1 MLRADIH
8 IAKAGVALDFEN
20 GTVAH
25 VRFIVCTRLRFSNAK
40 SLAGLQLPFDAIIP
54 ASTRGVLITSYVTG
68 ITWQKPGKE
77 EVAALCCS
85 VAARAAQRFC
95 RRGSGLGRQVAVDA
109 GFELARTGKGTST
122 PVRLSFS
129 CSADPI
135 ARAMAIRLDTR
146 GLSSCDGDLSLGQIE
161 SERAMQRDQL

>member
-1 MLRADIH
+1 M
-8 IAKAGVALDFEN
+8 
-20 GTVAH
+20 H
-25 VRFIVCTRLRFSNAK
+25 VCGLANPN
-40 SLAGLQLPFDAIIP
+40 SLAGLQLPFDTIIP
-54 ASTRGVLITSYVTG
+54 ASTRGVLLTSYMTG

-77 EVAALCCS
+77 EVAALCRS

-109 GFELARTGKGTST
+109 GFELARTGKRTST

-146 GLSSCDGDLSLGQIE
+146 GLSSCDGELSPERIE

>member
-1 MLRADIH
+1 M
-8 IAKAGVALDFEN
+8 
-20 GTVAH
+20 
-25 VRFIVCTRLRFSNAK
+25 
-40 SLAGLQLPFDAIIP
+40 
-54 ASTRGVLITSYVTG
+54 TG

-77 EVAALCCS
+77 EVAALCRS

-146 GLSSCDGDLSLGQIE
+146 GLSSCDGELSPERIE